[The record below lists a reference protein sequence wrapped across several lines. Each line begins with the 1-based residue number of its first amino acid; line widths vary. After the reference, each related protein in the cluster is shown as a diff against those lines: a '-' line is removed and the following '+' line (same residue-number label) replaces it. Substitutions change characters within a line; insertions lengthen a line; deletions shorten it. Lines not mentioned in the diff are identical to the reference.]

1 MVYREQKA
9 SGYMKGGPPSISRDK
24 GKGMERLGNSDV
36 KPLKSGWRGNWSILN
51 IDRHKREKPVALLDM
66 SD

>member
-1 MVYREQKA
+1 MVYRAQKA

-36 KPLKSGWRGNWSILN
+36 KPLQSGWRGNWSILN
-51 IDRHKREKPVALLDM
+51 IDRHK
-66 SD
+66 